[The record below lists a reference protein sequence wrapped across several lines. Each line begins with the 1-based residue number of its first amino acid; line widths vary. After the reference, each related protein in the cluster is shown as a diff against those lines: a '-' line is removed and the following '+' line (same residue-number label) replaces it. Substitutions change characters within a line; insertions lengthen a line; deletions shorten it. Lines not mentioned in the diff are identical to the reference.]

1 LISGENKKF
10 ADFLKGGTG
19 LDKENQLEEIFER
32 LQEMLNSMKYG
43 SITLIVQDGK
53 IIQMERNEKLRIK

>member
-1 LISGENKKF
+1 LE
-10 ADFLKGGTG
+10 
-19 LDKENQLEEIFER
+19 KENQLEEIFER

>member
-1 LISGENKKF
+1 
-10 ADFLKGGTG
+10 
-19 LDKENQLEEIFER
+19 
-32 LQEMLNSMKYG
+32 MKYG

>member
-1 LISGENKKF
+1 ME
-10 ADFLKGGTG
+10 
-19 LDKENQLEEIFER
+19 KENQLEEIFER
-32 LQEMLNSMKYG
+32 LQEMLESMKYG

>member
-1 LISGENKKF
+1 M
-10 ADFLKGGTG
+10 
-19 LDKENQLEEIFER
+19 DKENQLEEIFER
-32 LQEMLNSMKYG
+32 LQEMLNAMKYG

>member
-1 LISGENKKF
+1 ME
-10 ADFLKGGTG
+10 
-19 LDKENQLEEIFER
+19 KENQLEEIFER
-32 LQEMLNSMKYG
+32 LQEMLNTMKYG

>member
-1 LISGENKKF
+1 
-10 ADFLKGGTG
+10 
-19 LDKENQLEEIFER
+19 LDKENQLEEIFDR

>member
-1 LISGENKKF
+1 LN
-10 ADFLKGGTG
+10 
-19 LDKENQLEEIFER
+19 KENQLEEIFER

>member
-1 LISGENKKF
+1 M
-10 ADFLKGGTG
+10 
-19 LDKENQLEEIFER
+19 DKENQLAEIFER

>member
-1 LISGENKKF
+1 ME
-10 ADFLKGGTG
+10 
-19 LDKENQLEEIFER
+19 KENQLEEIFER
-32 LQEMLNSMKYG
+32 LQEMLQSMKYG

>member
-1 LISGENKKF
+1 
-10 ADFLKGGTG
+10 
-19 LDKENQLEEIFER
+19 
-32 LQEMLNSMKYG
+32 LNSMKYG

>member
-1 LISGENKKF
+1 MN
-10 ADFLKGGTG
+10 
-19 LDKENQLEEIFER
+19 KENQLEEIFEH

>member
-1 LISGENKKF
+1 ME
-10 ADFLKGGTG
+10 
-19 LDKENQLEEIFER
+19 KENQLEEIFER

>member
-1 LISGENKKF
+1 M
-10 ADFLKGGTG
+10 
-19 LDKENQLEEIFER
+19 DKENQLEEIFER
-32 LQEMLNSMKYG
+32 LQEMLHLMKYG

>member
-1 LISGENKKF
+1 
-10 ADFLKGGTG
+10 

>member
-1 LISGENKKF
+1 M
-10 ADFLKGGTG
+10 
-19 LDKENQLEEIFER
+19 FER
-32 LQEMLNSMKYG
+32 LQEILNSMKYG

>member
-1 LISGENKKF
+1 M
-10 ADFLKGGTG
+10 
-19 LDKENQLEEIFER
+19 DKENQLEEIFER
-32 LQEMLNSMKYG
+32 LQEMLTSMKYG

>member
-1 LISGENKKF
+1 M
-10 ADFLKGGTG
+10 
-19 LDKENQLEEIFER
+19 DKENQLVEIFER

>member
-1 LISGENKKF
+1 MN
-10 ADFLKGGTG
+10 
-19 LDKENQLEEIFER
+19 KENQLEEIFER

>member
-1 LISGENKKF
+1 M
-10 ADFLKGGTG
+10 
-19 LDKENQLEEIFER
+19 DKENQLEEIFER
-32 LQEMLNSMKYG
+32 LQEILNSMKYG

>member
-1 LISGENKKF
+1 ME
-10 ADFLKGGTG
+10 
-19 LDKENQLEEIFER
+19 KENQLEEIFER
-32 LQEMLNSMKYG
+32 LQDMLKSMKYG

>member
-1 LISGENKKF
+1 M
-10 ADFLKGGTG
+10 
-19 LDKENQLEEIFER
+19 DKENQLEEIFER
-32 LQEMLNSMKYG
+32 LQEMLNTMKYG

>member
-1 LISGENKKF
+1 
-10 ADFLKGGTG
+10 
-19 LDKENQLEEIFER
+19 
-32 LQEMLNSMKYG
+32 MLNSMKYG

>member
-1 LISGENKKF
+1 
-10 ADFLKGGTG
+10 

-32 LQEMLNSMKYG
+32 LQEMLHSMKYG

>member
-1 LISGENKKF
+1 ME
-10 ADFLKGGTG
+10 
-19 LDKENQLEEIFER
+19 KENQLEEIFER
-32 LQEMLNSMKYG
+32 LQEMLKSMKYG

>member
-1 LISGENKKF
+1 M
-10 ADFLKGGTG
+10 
-19 LDKENQLEEIFER
+19 DKENQLEEIFER